1 MTSESPEEPLDTSQF
16 DAFIQGLSYPMF
28 VVTAASGQR
37 RGGCLVGFTTQV
49 SIDPP
54 RFLVCLSVKNH
65 TYEVAT
71 SAQMLAVHVLAPHQQ
86 QLAELFGEKTGHE
99 TDKFALCS
107 WRPGPEGVP
116 LLDDCARLVVGRVLE
131 TSRLGD
137 HVGFVLEPVDATVR
151 STADPIM
158 FEDVADMEPG
168 HEA

>member
-1 MTSESPEEPLDTSQF
+1 MTSSDTAEPLDTSQF
-16 DAFIQGLSYPMF
+16 DAFVEGLNYPMY

-37 RGGCLVGFTTQV
+37 RGGCLVGFTTQA

-65 TYEVAT
+65 TYEVARG
-71 SAQMLAVHVLAPHQQ
+71 ARVLAVHVLAPDQHE
-86 QLAELFGEKTGHE
+86 LAELFGEKTGHA
-99 TDKFALCS
+99 TDKFAQCS

-116 LLDDCARLVVGRVLE
+116 LLDDCPRLVVGRVLE
-131 TSRLGD
+131 TSSLGD
-137 HVGFVLEPVDATVR
+137 HVGFLLEPVEVEAR
-151 STADPIM
+151 SPEEPIT